1 MSSKEIRAKAR
12 EYLSGNWLNACAFS
26 LATALLGQ
34 LFSCVISTLSAGAI
48 YAGLANENLGVSAL
62 GLVLL
67 SVVGVC
73 IFGPLQV
80 SIYRA
85 FLDISDGDM
94 PTFNTILFGFSAV
107 PGAIIYQILYS
118 IGISIG
124 TILLIVPGIIIS
136 FMFCMG
142 PIIFAENPE
151 INFMDAFKKSK
162 DIMDGHKMDYFIL
175 MLSFIGW
182 ALLAGLLSC
191 IPFIGWIATIP
202 LGAYQTMATV
212 VFYKEISGNASTP
225 EY

>member
-12 EYLSGNWLNACAFS
+12 EYLSGNWVNACVFS

-34 LFSCVISTLSAGAI
+34 LFSYVISTLSAGAI
-48 YAGLANENLGVSAL
+48 YAGLTNGSLGVSAL

-67 SVVGVC
+67 SIVGVC
-73 IFGPLQV
+73 VSGPLQV

-85 FLDISDGDM
+85 FLDMSDGDM

-151 INFMDAFKKSK
+151 TNFMDAFKKSK
-162 DIMDGHKMDYFIL
+162 DIMGGHKMDYFIL

-191 IPFIGWIATIP
+191 IPFIGWVATIP

-212 VFYKEISGNASTP
+212 VFYKEISGSSSTP